1 MGRNKGKKQ
10 AGQVAGET
18 SNYDKALT
26 VVVKKEEDKD
36 EENGKKTSID
46 AKKSLL
52 QEDELIKRDNYIENI
67 TTIMSESDRKI
78 KEIDSKQIFQS
89 DDEIG
94 WFFSGIKEI
103 QELINEYN
111 INK

>member
-1 MGRNKGKKQ
+1 MENQ
-10 AGQVAGET
+10 Q
-18 SNYDKALT
+18 LILI
-26 VVVKKEEDKD
+26 VVV
-36 EENGKKTSID
+36 IVVVF
-46 AKKSLL
+46 LL
-52 QEDELIKRDNYIENI
+52 MRKNERLEDELIKRDNYIENI